1 MLSNFFNRYKQSYS
15 QHPINDSKRFFV
27 IFQTIF
33 VFLLIMVGYFF
44 IELVSNQKDAAHLVN
59 LSATQGTLS
68 QKLAKSSIFIVTT
81 KNMVVRKERV
91 SEMIE
96 DLKRLKEVHNALQFG
111 SNEFGLAPKKQSQAI
126 TNKFNLI
133 FFYYNNFAIS
143 VENLIRRAD
152 GLEKN
157 LNDDIIS
164 NAYLQLLLNA
174 ESNYLRLMDEI
185 TGQFDIEAREENA
198 RVELVGVITV
208 SSLILL
214 QLFGIYFI
222 YVPGFRKMNTAVNN
236 LSLSEERYRTVVNS
250 LNEVIIQLDDQ
261 GAIKFHNPTW
271 NDLIELDKNEVP
283 VNFWENLSLDYAE
296 SYKKSFN
303 KLISG
308 ELECFKQEIKIR
320 TSSGKFKWV
329 DSFSQLLS
337 NKNSDSIKIL
347 VTLLDIT
354 ERKQA
359 EIEIQHFIARL
370 QEQKLQI
377 EKSAN
382 DIMDMNVKLTQSE
395 SQLKELNASKDKFFS
410 IIAHD
415 LKSPITGFLGVSELL
430 LHEFDELSAEE
441 IKQLTNN
448 IYRSANA
455 IFNLLENLLSWSR
468 IHTGRMQ
475 YTPSEFNLSESILS
489 MIEVYHLSAFKKK
502 INLETQIEDNIV
514 MFADKNMIDTIIRN
528 LLSNAIKFTPE
539 NGKVTLRIKTIDH
552 IVQILVV
559 DTGVGMNEKILNSLF
574 RIDTHTSSL
583 GTNGERGTGLGL
595 ILCKELIE
603 KNKGIISVNTEL
615 GIGST
620 FEVSIPKEGVSQM
633 HIGA

>member
-1 MLSNFFNRYKQSYS
+1 
-15 QHPINDSKRFFV
+15 
-27 IFQTIF
+27 
-33 VFLLIMVGYFF
+33 MVGYFF

-250 LNEVIIQLDDQ
+250 LNEVIIQLDDH

-271 NDLIELDKNEVP
+271 NDLIELDKNEVS

>member
-250 LNEVIIQLDDQ
+250 LNEVIIQLDDH

-271 NDLIELDKNEVP
+271 NDLIELDKNEVS

>member
-1 MLSNFFNRYKQSYS
+1 
-15 QHPINDSKRFFV
+15 
-27 IFQTIF
+27 
-33 VFLLIMVGYFF
+33 MVGYFF

>member
-1 MLSNFFNRYKQSYS
+1 MLSKILNRYKQSFS

-33 VFLLIMVGYFF
+33 VVLLILVGYSF
-44 IELVSNQKDAAHLVN
+44 IQVVSNQKDAAHLVN
-59 LSATQGTLS
+59 LSASQGTLS
-68 QKLAKSSIFIVTT
+68 QKLAKSSLYVVST
-81 KNMVVRKERV
+81 KNMIARKEKV
-91 SEMIE
+91 SEMIR
-96 DLKRLKEVHNALQFG
+96 DLKRLKEVHQALQYG
-111 SNEFGLAPKKQSQAI
+111 SEKFGLSPKKQSQEI

-143 VENLIRRAD
+143 VENLIRRSD
-152 GLEKN
+152 GLEKP
-157 LNDDIIS
+157 LSDDIIS

-185 TGQFDIEAREENA
+185 TTQFDSEAREENTQ
-198 RVELVGVITV
+198 VELFGVITV
-208 SSLILL
+208 ASLILL
-214 QLFGIYFI
+214 QIFGIYFI
-222 YVPGFRKMNTAVNN
+222 YIPGFRKMNSAVNN

-250 LNEVIIQLDDQ
+250 LNEVIIQLDEN
-261 GAIKFHNPTW
+261 GNIKFHNPTW
-271 NDLIELDKNEVP
+271 NDLIELEKDETSTS
-283 VNFWENLSLDYAE
+283 FWENLALDYAD
-296 SYKKSFN
+296 SYRKSFN
-303 KLISG
+303 KLVSG
-308 ELECFKQEIKIR
+308 EIECFNQEIKIR
-320 TSSGKFKWV
+320 TLTNKFKWV
-329 DSFSQLLS
+329 DSYSQLLS
-337 NKNSDSIKIL
+337 NKNSDSLKIL

-354 ERKQA
+354 ERKYA
-359 EIEIQHFIARL
+359 ELEIQHFIAQL

-382 DIMDMNVKLTQSE
+382 EIMDMNVKLTQSE

-430 LHEFDELSAEE
+430 LQEFDELSAEE

-475 YTPSEFNLSESILS
+475 YTPSEFNLSESVLS
-489 MIEVYHLSAFKKK
+489 MLEVYHLSAFKKK
-502 INLETQIEDNIV
+502 INLETQIEDNIA
-514 MFADKNMIDTIIRN
+514 MFADKNMIDTVIRN
-528 LLSNAIKFTPE
+528 LLGNAIKFTPE
-539 NGKVTLRIKTIDH
+539 NGKVTLRIKTINQS
-552 IVQILVV
+552 VQILVV
-559 DTGVGMNEKILNSLF
+559 DTGVGMNEQTLKSLF
-574 RIDTHTSSL
+574 RIDTHISSL

-603 KNKGIISVNTEL
+603 KNKGVISVNTEL
-615 GIGST
+615 GVGST
-620 FEVSIPKEGVSQM
+620 FEVLIPKEGVSQM